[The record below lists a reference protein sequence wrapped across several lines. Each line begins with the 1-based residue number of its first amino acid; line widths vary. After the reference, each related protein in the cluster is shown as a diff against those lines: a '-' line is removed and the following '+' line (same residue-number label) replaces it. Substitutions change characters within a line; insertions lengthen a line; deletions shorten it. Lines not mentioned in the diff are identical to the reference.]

1 MKHDLN
7 KGQHFMV
14 DKELL
19 NKIVKEAKISRRDV
33 VLEIG
38 SGKGALTEKL
48 LGKAKKI
55 ICVEQ
60 DTRLNSPF
68 ENVEFYNENI
78 LDIIDKLKFNVV
90 VANIPYHI
98 SEALMLKLISIK
110 PKKMT
115 LVVGNTFAKKIS
127 GQSIIGCILQE
138 IYDINIISQIDPVS
152 FNPQPKVMSALVI
165 LELKKSFGLMHTF
178 YQHQTRKV
186 KNYFLK
192 ITEDKLTKKEAK
204 KIIEKENFDFENKK
218 LYELSTEEFFKLYYF
233 LKKRACPK

>member
-1 MKHDLN
+1 MEHDLD
-7 KGQHFMV
+7 KGQHFMI
-14 DKELL
+14 DKKLL
-19 NKIVKEAKISRRDV
+19 TKIVKEAKISPRDV

-38 SGKGALTEKL
+38 SGKGALTEKI

-60 DTRLNSPF
+60 DTRLTSPF
-68 ENVEFYNENI
+68 DNVEFYNENI
-78 LDIIDKLKFNVV
+78 LDIIDELKFDVV

-98 SEALMLKLISIK
+98 SEPLMLKLIPIK

-127 GQSIIGCILQE
+127 GRSIIGYVLQE
-138 IYDINIISQIDPVS
+138 SYDINIISQIDPIS
-152 FNPQPKVMSALVI
+152 FNPQPKVMSALVV
-165 LELKKSFGLMHTF
+165 LELKKSFGLMHNF
-178 YQHQTRKV
+178 YKHQTRKV

-192 ITEDKLTKKEAK
+192 LTEAKLTKKEAK
-204 KIIEKENFDFENKK
+204 KIIEKEKFTFEDKK

-233 LKKRACPK
+233 LKNNTFN